1 MISNASDALEKLRHH
16 QVNGVTIDDFNK
28 SPLEIRITTDS
39 QTGTITIQVRHMKR
53 QQQCLI
59 FIFNIIKDFGT
70 GMSKEDMVENL
81 GTIARSGTKVGR
93 GKLVNV

>member
-1 MISNASDALEKLRHH
+1 M
-16 QVNGVTIDDFNK
+16 NGVTIDDFNK

-39 QTGTITIQVRHMKR
+39 QTGTITIQVRHIKR
-53 QQQCLI
+53 QQCFI
-59 FIFNIIKDFGT
+59 FIFNIKDFGT

-93 GKLVNV
+93 GKLINVLLSGLSDCS